1 MLNKVKVKTLFSSS
15 KKLAFVFLATTTIFT
30 QIACKDDD
38 DVVGDGG
45 LRADPAAI
53 IPTKGKTYT
62 YQTNDEDGS
71 VATQITRVKNV
82 RDSSGIAVYDI
93 ENKISDEGSETVL
106 MMKSFSKSGI
116 TTNEISLPAAYASI
130 LEEFEGSDFVKSIKI
145 TGFPQHQLLENNAAV
160 GNKMTFKGEPIK
172 LNLVLAFEEDGQ
184 EYTTEID
191 AALTYDDGV
200 VKKVESITT
209 PAGTFNCSKWEYSYE
224 LITKT
229 FLNGK
234 LQEQSNELRFI
245 SEWTSPGVGIVKSVE
260 SDMQGTQASLTELQ
274 KVD

>member
-15 KKLAFVFLATTTIFT
+15 KKLAFVFLAAATIFT

-106 MMKSFSKSGI
+106 MIKSFSKSGI

-145 TGFPQHQLLENNAAV
+145 TGFPQHQLLENNAAI
-160 GNKMTFKGEPIK
+160 GSKMTFKGEPIK
-172 LNLVLAFEEDGQ
+172 LNLVLAFEEEGQ
-184 EYTTEID
+184 KFTSEID
-191 AALTYDDGV
+191 AVLTYDDGV
-200 VKKVESITT
+200 VKKLENVTT
-209 PAGTFNCSKWEYSYE
+209 PAGTFSCSKWEYSYE

-229 FLNGK
+229 FLNGE
-234 LQEQSNELRFI
+234 LQEQSNELRFVN
-245 SEWTSPGVGIVKSVE
+245 EWTSPGVGVVKSVE
-260 SDMQGTQASLTELQ
+260 SDILGTPMSVTELK

>member
-1 MLNKVKVKTLFSSS
+1 MFKKVKVRTLFLSVRKFSLVVLAAATISS
-15 KKLAFVFLATTTIFT
+15 
-30 QIACKDDD
+30 QISCKNDD
-38 DVVGDGG
+38 DVVGGGG
-45 LRADPAAI
+45 LKNDPTAI
-53 IPTKGKTYT
+53 IPTQGKTYT
-62 YQTNDEDGS
+62 YQTKEEDGS
-71 VATQITRVKNV
+71 VSTQITRVKSV

-93 ENKISDEGSETVL
+93 ENKISSDGSETVL
-106 MMKSFSKSGI
+106 MMKSFSKSGV
-116 TTNEISLPAAYASI
+116 TTNEISLPAAYAT
-130 LEEFEGSDFVKSIKI
+130 LLKEFEGSDFVKSVKI
-145 TGFPQHQLLENNAAV
+145 SGFPQYQLLENNAAV

-234 LQEQSNELRFI
+234 LREQSNELRFI